1 MFLQLLQFPLCSF
14 DTALNSAGFQHFE
27 RFFESFLHIRKPR
40 TISVATTNM
49 SFHIRPHQLNW
60 LQVGVIGGAE
70 DDSMVL
76 VDCHLD
82 YLRLDVLFN
91 SWCPASVDLLLDITV
106 DVLPLGKN
114 GWEKME
120 RRFNRLAEPKL
131 LPIRDADALKRKF
144 LLLKNHAKPT
154 GDPDCPEEVQRAKR
168 IRPVGVSAVSRRRLR
183 RRYML
188 INLNLSTT
196 MQPSVPTCHEDDED
210 VGRTGLPCSELQLLS
225 DKLKRG
231 RDPSDVAG
239 GLLSYTAKKRRS
251 IDKFIDGAAD
261 ADAKASSDM
270 MTLFLLMDERAAK
283 REVSRIERQEKY
295 DREREVRE
303 ARREEMHRLLMS
315 KMLEHNQ

>member
-1 MFLQLLQFPLCSF
+1 MAKKS
-14 DTALNSAGFQHFE
+14 G
-27 RFFESFLHIRKPR
+27 RGK
-40 TISVATTNM
+40 
-49 SFHIRPHQLNW
+49 
-60 LQVGVIGGAE
+60 
-70 DDSMVL
+70 
-76 VDCHLD
+76 
-82 YLRLDVLFN
+82 

-114 GWEKME
+114 GWEKVE

-168 IRPVGVSAVSRRRLR
+168 IQRDIDLSASV
-183 RRYML
+183 
-188 INLNLSTT
+188 LSLDDDFEEDTLLSPPT
-196 MQPSVPTCHEDDED
+196 QLLTPPMQPSVPTCHEDDED

-239 GLLSYTAKKRRS
+239 GLLSYTAKRRRS

-283 REVSRIERQEKY
+283 REESRIER
-295 DREREVRE
+295 
-303 ARREEMHRLLMS
+303 EE
-315 KMLEHNQ
+315 